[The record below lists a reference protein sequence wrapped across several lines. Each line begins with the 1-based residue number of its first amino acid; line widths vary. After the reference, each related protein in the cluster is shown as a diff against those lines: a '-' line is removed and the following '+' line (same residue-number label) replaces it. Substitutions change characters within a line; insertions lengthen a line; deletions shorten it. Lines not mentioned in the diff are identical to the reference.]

1 MRLSTAWR
9 YRKSTTTTK
18 LWNAE
23 KMPKMEKRLYVR
35 VSASRNHGV
44 SRWPDADEGR
54 KRHCCTRSQQ
64 RQPSWIW
71 TWTKKEN
78 NVICGDLSAL
88 LEVLIFSRIWNAFN
102 IKLVENLR
110 IQPNW
115 RRMDSLGQHKKS
127 SQQNWAE
134 LKHRLTIMRA
144 IQLI

>member
-1 MRLSTAWR
+1 MHAIKYGMAVQKINNYNKNS
-9 YRKSTTTTK
+9 
-18 LWNAE
+18 E
-23 KMPKMEKRLYVR
+23 MPKKCQKWQSDSTYECPHPAITVC
-35 VSASRNHGV
+35 
-44 SRWPDADEGR
+44 RWPDADEGR

-110 IQPNW
+110 IQPKW
-115 RRMDSLGQHKKS
+115 RRMDGWMDSSLGQHKKS
-127 SQQNWAE
+127 SQQNRTE
-134 LKHRLTIMRA
+134 LNWNTG
-144 IQLI
+144 